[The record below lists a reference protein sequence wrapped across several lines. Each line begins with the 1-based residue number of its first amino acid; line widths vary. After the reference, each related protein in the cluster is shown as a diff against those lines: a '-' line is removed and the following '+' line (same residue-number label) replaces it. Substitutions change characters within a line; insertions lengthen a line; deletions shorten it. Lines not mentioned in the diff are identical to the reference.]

1 MIDGNDRRRQR
12 CSFDIGRTIGL
23 SEADGSHDELVTKQ
37 YYDGYYDGIEFSL
50 GCLTSSGG

>member
-23 SEADGSHDELVTKQ
+23 SEADGSHDDLLQNNIMMDIMTE
-37 YYDGYYDGIEFSL
+37 
-50 GCLTSSGG
+50 